1 MYQVLLL
8 YSILILH
15 ILGNVLGWYYT
26 IPHFD
31 TLMHFL
37 GGFWV
42 AMFLVY
48 LIKKY
53 AKDLFRQN
61 KLKEILFLIGI
72 TMIIGFFWEL
82 YEFLADTF
90 IFNKALFMQ
99 QSVVDTITDLIADFF
114 GVLAYFLSRRIFKD
128 LNI

>member
-8 YSILILH
+8 YLILILH

-26 IPHFD
+26 IPYFD

-37 GGFWV
+37 GGFWI
-42 AMFLVY
+42 AMISAY

-53 AKDLFRQN
+53 AKDLFEQHR
-61 KLKEILFLIGI
+61 LMEIIFLIGI
-72 TMIIGFFWEL
+72 TMTIGFVWEF

-90 IFNKALFMQ
+90 IFNEIFLMR
-99 QSVVDTITDLIADFF
+99 QSATDTITDLTADFF
-114 GVLAYFLSRRIFKD
+114 GVLAYSLSKILK
-128 LNI
+128 

>member
-1 MYQVLLL
+1 MAQVLLL
-8 YSILILH
+8 YIILILH
-15 ILGNVLGWYYT
+15 ILGNVFEWYYT
-26 IPHFD
+26 IPNFD

-53 AKDLFRQN
+53 AKDLFKQN
-61 KLKEILFLIGI
+61 KLKKILFLIGI

-90 IFNKALFMQ
+90 IFNKALLMQ
-99 QSVVDTITDLIADFF
+99 QSVVDTITDLMADFS
-114 GVLAYFLSRRIFKD
+114 GVFLYVLVKFTKNEI
-128 LNI
+128 NN